1 MKVREYLIE
10 RMRERI
16 IHMTLIDPAKQTPEK
31 AGEIARI
38 AESAGTDA
46 FMVGGSTNITQQNL
60 DASILAIKDVTRLPV
75 IYFPSGAH
83 AISKYSDAIYF
94 MSVLNSRDVKNVIGE
109 QVAGAPIVK
118 KLCIEPISMGYLI
131 VEPGMRVGE
140 IGHAELVPR
149 NKPEIAVAYGLAAE
163 YLGMDFLYL
172 EAGSGAPE
180 PVPETMIRAVKSD
193 VRIPIIVGG
202 GIRTPEDTLMVKNA
216 GANAIVT
223 GTVIE
228 EEDFGLRLGQI
239 IKTLH

>member
-1 MKVREYLIE
+1 LKVREYLIE

-16 IHMTLIDPAKQTPEK
+16 IHMTLIDPAKQAPEK

-46 FMVGGSTNITQQNL
+46 LMVGGSTNITQQNL

-83 AISKYSDAIYF
+83 AISRYSDAIYF

-131 VEPGMRVGE
+131 VEPGMKVGE

-180 PVPETMIRAVKSD
+180 PVPEAMIRAVRSN

-202 GIRTPEDTLMVKNA
+202 GIRTPEDSLMVKNA

-223 GTVIE
+223 GTIIE
-228 EEDFGLRLGQI
+228 DEDFGLRLAEI
-239 IKTLH
+239 IKALR

>member
-31 AGEIARI
+31 AGEMARI

-180 PVPETMIRAVKSD
+180 PVPEAMIRAVRSNL
-193 VRIPIIVGG
+193 RIPIIVGG
-202 GIRTPEDTLMVKNA
+202 GIRTPEDSLMVKNA

-228 EEDFGLRLGQI
+228 DEDFGLRLTEI
-239 IKTLH
+239 IKALH

>member
-16 IHMTLIDPAKQTPEK
+16 IHMTLIDPAKQAPEK

-46 FMVGGSTNITQQNL
+46 LMVGGSTNITQQNL

-83 AISKYSDAIYF
+83 AISRYSDAIYF

-131 VEPGMRVGE
+131 VEPGMKVGE

-180 PVPETMIRAVKSD
+180 PVPEAMIRAVRSN

-202 GIRTPEDTLMVKNA
+202 GIRTPEDSLMVKNA

-223 GTVIE
+223 GTIIE
-228 EEDFGLRLGQI
+228 DEDFGLRLAEI
-239 IKTLH
+239 IKALR

>member
-16 IHMTLIDPAKQTPEK
+16 IHMTLIDPAKQAPEK

-46 FMVGGSTNITQQNL
+46 LMVGGSTNITQQNL

-83 AISKYSDAIYF
+83 AISRYSDAIYF

-131 VEPGMRVGE
+131 VEPGMKVGE

-149 NKPEIAVAYGLAAE
+149 DKPEIAVAYGLAAE

-180 PVPETMIRAVKSD
+180 PVPEAMIRAVRSNLK
-193 VRIPIIVGG
+193 IPIIVGG
-202 GIRTPEDTLMVKNA
+202 GIRTPEDSLMVKNA

-228 EEDFGLRLGQI
+228 DEDFGLRLAEI

>member
-83 AISKYSDAIYF
+83 AISRYSDAIYF

-180 PVPETMIRAVKSD
+180 PVPEAMIRAVRSNL
-193 VRIPIIVGG
+193 RIPIIVGG
-202 GIRTPEDTLMVKNA
+202 GIRTPEDSLMVKNA

-228 EEDFGLRLGQI
+228 DEDFGLRLTEI
-239 IKTLH
+239 IKALH

>member
-180 PVPETMIRAVKSD
+180 PVPEAMIRAVRSNL
-193 VRIPIIVGG
+193 RIPIIVGG
-202 GIRTPEDTLMVKNA
+202 GIRTPEDSLMVKNA

-228 EEDFGLRLGQI
+228 DEDFGLRLTEI
-239 IKTLH
+239 IKALH